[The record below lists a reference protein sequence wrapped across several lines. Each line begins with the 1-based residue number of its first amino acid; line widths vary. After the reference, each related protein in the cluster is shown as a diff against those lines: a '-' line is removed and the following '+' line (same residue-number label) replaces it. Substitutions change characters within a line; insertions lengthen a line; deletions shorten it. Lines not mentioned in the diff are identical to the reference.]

1 MSRKKDTQDPRPTGK
16 QIRKALIDI
25 DQTPMDLAKAMGV
38 SAYYIREIYAE
49 RRAARDMR
57 KKIAAYLAT
66 QYRRYG
72 YPLHSLIFPFEQTSR
87 ILPCYLT
94 ISHLSEAQYRL
105 SNYGVTGSL
114 ARDILVLKVV
124 QRCYNKGGN
133 H

>member
-1 MSRKKDTQDPRPTGK
+1 MPRKKNTKDPRPTGK

-72 YPLHSLIFPFEQTSR
+72 YPVPNWAKIKKEQS
-87 ILPCYLT
+87 
-94 ISHLSEAQYRL
+94 A
-105 SNYGVTGSL
+105 
-114 ARDILVLKVV
+114 
-124 QRCYNKGGN
+124 
-133 H
+133 